1 MQNKPLSF
9 RMATVDDVADIYELI
24 NSCCMDLPG
33 KSGKSRG
40 SLPPVDVV
48 NLTQQLSEQRS
59 AIAVD
64 KHRIVGY
71 VGISHVHF
79 EDEDWLRIGPIC
91 SLAESSSA
99 GISLMKW
106 WKTHYVVRQNYA
118 GLLGY
123 VTNPRV
129 AKLYRYYFSASH
141 REYIRPNGEVMDIM
155 YCRF

>member
-1 MQNKPLSF
+1 MQNKSLSF
-9 RMATVDDVADIYELI
+9 RMATVDDVTDIYQLI

-40 SLPPVDVV
+40 SLPPVEVE

-71 VGISHVHF
+71 VGVSHVHF

-91 SLAESSSA
+91 SLAESSNA

-106 WKTHYVVRQNYA
+106 WKTNYVVRQKYA

-129 AKLYRYYFSASH
+129 EKLYRYYFSASH
-141 REYIRPNGEVMDIM
+141 RKYIRQNGELMDIM
-155 YCRF
+155 CCRF